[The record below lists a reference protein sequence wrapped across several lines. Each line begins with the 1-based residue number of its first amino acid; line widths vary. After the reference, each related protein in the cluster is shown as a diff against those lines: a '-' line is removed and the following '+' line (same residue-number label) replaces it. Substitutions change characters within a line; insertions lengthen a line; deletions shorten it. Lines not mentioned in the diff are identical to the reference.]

1 MDFATAVKHVL
12 LSEGG
17 FTDHPLDPGRE
28 TMYGITKAVA
38 KEAGYTGD
46 MRQLPVD
53 LAKKIYKAQY
63 WDKIRADELPPAIR
77 YAVFDAAV
85 NSGIRQSTIWL
96 QRALKVTDDGVI
108 GPKTLAAAHAA
119 QPDALRMRILAQ
131 RLRFLTNLNTFSA
144 FGRGWTRRVCDI
156 MEI

>member
-17 FTDHPLDPGRE
+17 YADHPLDPGRE

-46 MRQLPVD
+46 MRQLPLD

-63 WDKIRADELPPAIR
+63 WDKVRAEELPPAIR

-131 RLRFLTNLNTFSA
+131 RLRFLTNLNTFGA

>member
-38 KEAGYTGD
+38 KEAGYAGD
-46 MRQLPVD
+46 MRQLPLD

-63 WDKIRADELPPAIR
+63 WDKVRADELPPAIR

-131 RLRFLTNLNTFSA
+131 RLRFLTNLNTFGA

>member
-1 MDFATAVKHVL
+1 MDFATAVKQVL

-17 FTDHPLDPGRE
+17 YTDHPLDPGRE

-46 MRQLPVD
+46 MRQLPLD

-63 WDKIRADELPPAIR
+63 WDKMRADELPPGIR
-77 YAVFDAAV
+77 LAVFDAAV
-85 NSGIRQSTIWL
+85 NSGIRQATIWL
-96 QRALKVTDDGVI
+96 QRAAGVFDDGIV
-108 GPKTLAAAHAA
+108 GPKTLAAVNSLNT
-119 QPDALRMRILAQ
+119 DALKMRILAQ
-131 RLRFLTNLNTFSA
+131 RLRFLTNLNTFGA

-156 MEI
+156 MET

>member
-17 FTDHPLDPGRE
+17 YTDHPLDPGRE

-46 MRQLPVD
+46 MRQLPID
-53 LAKKIYKAQY
+53 LAKKIYKTQY
-63 WDKIRADELPPAIR
+63 WDKLRADELPPAIR

-85 NSGIRQSTIWL
+85 NSGVRQSTIWM

-108 GPKTLAAAHAA
+108 GPKTLAAAQAA

-131 RLRFLTNLNTFSA
+131 RLRFLTNLNTFGT

-156 MEI
+156 MEL